1 MRGNGAKYRG
11 ERGGGR
17 LRRGWEE
24 RGECGRGERMVKDER
39 NKGLWRREDRRRV
52 REWSNMQKGVENYL
66 LIGQGVWVPLC
77 ISWCLKVLPS
87 LL

>member
-24 RGECGRGERMVKDER
+24 RGECGRRERMVKDEK
-39 NKGLWRREDRRRV
+39 NKGSLKERRHKES
-52 REWSNMQKGVENYL
+52 EGLE
-66 LIGQGVWVPLC
+66 
-77 ISWCLKVLPS
+77 
-87 LL
+87 